1 MRGIAENSNSN
12 ARIRSLCRM
21 LEFIVHAFSS
31 EVCYVFDSQG
41 MYLFL
46 SVFFFCYVLFLERDV
61 LFLERDVLFLERD
74 ILICNLV
81 RSPP

>member
-1 MRGIAENSNSN
+1 MRGITENSNSN
-12 ARIRSLCRM
+12 ARIRSLCGM
-21 LEFIVHAFSS
+21 LEFVVHAFSS

-46 SVFFFCYVLFLERDV
+46 SVFFYVLFLERDV
-61 LFLERDVLFLERD
+61 LFLERD
-74 ILICNLV
+74 IHIYNLV

>member
-1 MRGIAENSNSN
+1 MRGITENSNSN
-12 ARIRSLCRM
+12 ARIRSLCGM
-21 LEFIVHAFSS
+21 LEFVVHAFSS

-46 SVFFFCYVLFLERDV
+46 SVVFFYVLFLERDV

-74 ILICNLV
+74 IHIYNLV

>member
-1 MRGIAENSNSN
+1 
-12 ARIRSLCRM
+12 M

-46 SVFFFCYVLFLERDV
+46 SVFFLYVLFLERDV
-61 LFLERDVLFLERD
+61 PID
-74 ILICNLV
+74 NLV

>member
-1 MRGIAENSNSN
+1 
-12 ARIRSLCRM
+12 M

-46 SVFFFCYVLFLERDV
+46 SVFFFYV

-81 RSPP
+81 RSPHEELTL